1 MMLPPLAILGI
12 TSWSTFLSGLLAF
25 FALYLIISISLNI
38 EMGYAGIPNFGKV
51 LYFMGGAAFSGSV
64 AIRAAAWIM
73 HVPGNVVGLDNFLI
87 ADKLTSML
95 QSDVPASVA
104 LIAITMAI
112 GGLVGGILGY
122 VSIFPAIRL
131 REDYLAM
138 LLLGSAAFFQIFL
151 GNYNPVINGTLGI
164 GIPNFFAW
172 AGPYS
177 TVGATL
183 LIAAFAVV
191 VYVYAERMV
200 RSPLGRTLRALRD
213 NEAAAEALGK
223 DTVAIRRNVL
233 IIASIITGVAGAL
246 YTIYTGDTNPA
257 IYDRVTWT
265 FWPWLIVILGGVASN
280 SGVAVGTFVFVF
292 LLQYIDATKFL
303 LQNALPFDVTWLEYL
318 LFGSLLIV
326 VLLLRPQG
334 ILPEKPSHTLS
345 RSEISKMI
353 EHPDDKKEGTPGEA
367 AREDAPAR

>member
-1 MMLPPLAILGI
+1 LVFLGI
-12 TSWSTFLSGLLAF
+12 TDWSSFLSGLLAF
-25 FALYLIISISLNI
+25 FSLYLIISISLNI

-73 HVPGNVVGLDNFLI
+73 HVPGNVVGLDNFMIVGRLN
-87 ADKLTSML
+87 TML
-95 QSDVPASVA
+95 QSDIPASVV
-104 LIAITMAI
+104 LIIITMTI
-112 GGLVGGILGY
+112 GGAVGGVLGY
-122 VSIFPAIRL
+122 ISIFPAIRL

-138 LLLGSAAFFQIFL
+138 LLLGSAAFFQVFL
-151 GNYNPVINGTLGI
+151 SNYTPIINGYLGI

-172 AGPYS
+172 AGSYS
-177 TVGATL
+177 TLGATL
-183 LIAAFAVV
+183 LIASFALV
-191 VYVYAERMV
+191 VYVYAEGMV
-200 RSPLGRTLRALRD
+200 RSPLGRTLRAMRD

-246 YTIYTGDTNPA
+246 YTIYTGDTNAA

-280 SGVAVGTFVFVF
+280 SGVALGTFVFIF
-292 LLQYIDATKFL
+292 LLQYIDATKFY
-303 LQNALPFDVTWLEYL
+303 LQNVLPFDVTWLEYL

-334 ILPEKPSHTLS
+334 ILPEKPSHT
-345 RSEISKMI
+345 ISKSDI
-353 EHPDDKKEGTPGEA
+353 SKIVAHPEKTEA
-367 AREDAPAR
+367 ASAPPTGEEETPQ

>member
-1 MMLPPLAILGI
+1 MLVPLAFLGI
-12 TSWSTFLSGLLAF
+12 TNWNTFLTGLLAF
-25 FALYLIISISLNI
+25 FALYLIISISLNL

-87 ADKLTSML
+87 AGKLTMML
-95 QSDVPASVA
+95 KSDVPASIA
-104 LIAITMAI
+104 LIAITIAI
-112 GGLVGGILGY
+112 GGLVGGVLGY
-122 VSIFPAIRL
+122 ISIFPAIRL

-151 GNYNPVINGTLGI
+151 SNYTPITNGMLGI

-172 AGPYS
+172 AGAYS
-177 TVGATL
+177 TLGATL
-183 LIAAFAVV
+183 LIAAFALV
-191 VYVYAERMV
+191 VYAYAERMV

-265 FWPWLIVILGGVASN
+265 FWPWLIVLLGGVASN
-280 SGVAVGTFVFVF
+280 SGVAVGTFVFIF
-292 LLQYIDATKFL
+292 LLQYIDATKFY
-303 LQNALPFDVTWLEYL
+303 LQNVLPFDVTWLEYL
-318 LFGSLLIV
+318 LFGSLLIA
-326 VLLLRPQG
+326 VLLVRPQG

-345 RSEISKMI
+345 KSETSKLV
-353 EHPDDKKEGTPGEA
+353 EHPDDEKKEDSGTPPTD
-367 AREDAPAR
+367 R

>member
-1 MMLPPLAILGI
+1 MTLAPLAILGI
-12 TSWSTFLSGLLAF
+12 QSWSTFLSGLLAF
-25 FALYLIISISLNI
+25 FALYLIISISLNV

-73 HVPGNVVGLDNFLI
+73 HVSGNVVGFDNFLL

-95 QSDVPASVA
+95 ASDVPASLA
-104 LIAITMAI
+104 LVAITMAV

-151 GNYNPVINGTLGI
+151 GNYTPIINGTLGI

-172 AGPYS
+172 AGSYS

-183 LIAAFAVV
+183 LIAAFAVI
-191 VYVYAERMV
+191 VYIYSERMV

-223 DTVAIRRNVL
+223 DTVEIRRNVL

-265 FWPWLIVILGGVASN
+265 FWPWFIVILGGVASN

-292 LLQYIDATKFL
+292 LLQYIDATKFY
-303 LQNALPFDVTWLEYL
+303 LQDVLPFDVTWLEYL

-334 ILPEKPSHTLS
+334 LLPEKPSHTLPKP
-345 RSEISKMI
+345 EISRI
-353 EHPDDKKEGTPGEA
+353 VEGVDAGKDEERRDG
-367 AREDAPAR
+367 AREDGREG